1 MWIPREIDA
10 LASRLQNGQRVK
22 RITVRR
28 LLRLFDAERRGVQKV
43 QEIRNA
49 LNSLN
54 LETYPDF
61 EHAWIDSTIMIRL
74 KEPTLSNAESDV
86 PDLAAQN
93 GIETQHETNGLQNGG
108 GVDPSE
114 EMVDAVSDDDTDQ
127 SDPENEDD
135 ENEEVSVRE
144 PITEPFDPTQI
155 RIETKQLSLDSLI
168 SRMQNHEII
177 LQPEFQRNEVWK
189 RAAQSRLIESL
200 LIRIPIPAFYMDATN
215 DEKWLVVDGQQR
227 LSTLRQF
234 VIDKSNDR
242 LRLTGLEFLGRD
254 LNGADFDS
262 LERPLQRRI
271 KETNVTVY
279 LIEKGTPPEVKLNV
293 FKRINTGGLPLSAQ
307 EIRHALNGPKVNEML
322 KELAKSDE
330 FLRATGGSVQPKRMA
345 DREYVIRFFAFLLKR
360 PEGYTED
367 FDLFLSNAMKE
378 INDATDAEREQWR
391 ERFLTAMR
399 RSTYILGHYAFRK
412 RTTFRDSERLLP
424 VNKALFEAWSVN
436 LEALSDDQVREL
448 ANRSPLMW
456 EKFALLLDQRNRF
469 YQAISQGTGDAN
481 RVRLRFEAIR
491 QLIEE
496 ILA

>member
-1 MWIPREIDA
+1 
-10 LASRLQNGQRVK
+10 
-22 RITVRR
+22 
-28 LLRLFDAERRGVQKV
+28 
-43 QEIRNA
+43 
-49 LNSLN
+49 
-54 LETYPDF
+54 
-61 EHAWIDSTIMIRL
+61 
-74 KEPTLSNAESDV
+74 
-86 PDLAAQN
+86 
-93 GIETQHETNGLQNGG
+93 
-108 GVDPSE
+108 
-114 EMVDAVSDDDTDQ
+114 
-127 SDPENEDD
+127 
-135 ENEEVSVRE
+135 
-144 PITEPFDPTQI
+144 
-155 RIETKQLSLDSLI
+155 
-168 SRMQNHEII
+168 
-177 LQPEFQRNEVWK
+177 
-189 RAAQSRLIESL
+189 
-200 LIRIPIPAFYMDATN
+200 
-215 DEKWLVVDGQQR
+215 
-227 LSTLRQF
+227 
-234 VIDKSNDR
+234 
-242 LRLTGLEFLGRD
+242 
-254 LNGADFDS
+254 
-262 LERPLQRRI
+262 
-271 KETNVTVY
+271 
-279 LIEKGTPPEVKLNV
+279 VKLNV

-307 EIRHALNGPKVNEML
+307 EIRHALNGSKVNEML

-481 RVRLRFEAIR
+481 RVRLRFDAIR

-496 ILA
+496 TLA

>member
-1 MWIPREIDA
+1 
-10 LASRLQNGQRVK
+10 
-22 RITVRR
+22 
-28 LLRLFDAERRGVQKV
+28 
-43 QEIRNA
+43 
-49 LNSLN
+49 
-54 LETYPDF
+54 
-61 EHAWIDSTIMIRL
+61 
-74 KEPTLSNAESDV
+74 
-86 PDLAAQN
+86 
-93 GIETQHETNGLQNGG
+93 
-108 GVDPSE
+108 
-114 EMVDAVSDDDTDQ
+114 
-127 SDPENEDD
+127 
-135 ENEEVSVRE
+135 
-144 PITEPFDPTQI
+144 
-155 RIETKQLSLDSLI
+155 
-168 SRMQNHEII
+168 MQNHEII

-378 INDATDAEREQWR
+378 INDATDAERDGSAAGE
-391 ERFLTAMR
+391 EAAAPD
-399 RSTYILGHYAFRK
+399 RSDG
-412 RTTFRDSERLLP
+412 
-424 VNKALFEAWSVN
+424 
-436 LEALSDDQVREL
+436 LSHGKDGEPGGGVVCR
-448 ANRSPLMW
+448 
-456 EKFALLLDQRNRF
+456 
-469 YQAISQGTGDAN
+469 G
-481 RVRLRFEAIR
+481 
-491 QLIEE
+491 
-496 ILA
+496 